1 VTNVPNI
8 LSTLGL
14 EGVIGDEP
22 FARDDRDRFVD
33 SSGARVVFAPAEA
46 IQGLHRVIE
55 RERAGAWQPT
65 MKACGQACGRQIAM
79 NFDLKLAALGKPALA
94 ALPLEAAMALLERA
108 FAAHGW
114 GRLKLDLTYA
124 GDHGVVV
131 GRLNHSLFVETL
143 PKADHF
149 VDGMVGGIL
158 QGFFEYI
165 SGQTLGCEEIACGR
179 RGAAECAFVIAPPE
193 KLAAVRPQIGH
204 ETGEAILLHLT
215 RGTP

>member
-14 EGVIGDEP
+14 EGVIAGEP
-22 FARDDRDRFVD
+22 FARDNRGRFVD
-33 SSGARVVFAPAEA
+33 SSGARVVFTSAEA

-65 MKACGQACGRQIAM
+65 MKACGHVCGRQIAV
-79 NFDLKLAALGKPALA
+79 NFDVKLAALGKPALA
-94 ALPLEAAMALLERA
+94 ALPLEAALALLERA

-114 GRLKLDLTYA
+114 GRLKLDLTHA
-124 GDHGVVV
+124 GERGVVI
-131 GRLNHSLFVETL
+131 GRLDHSLFVEAL

-149 VDGMVGGIL
+149 VDGMIGGIL

-179 RGAAECAFVIAPPE
+179 RGAAQCTFVIAPPE
-193 KLAAVRPQIGH
+193 KLAEVKPQIGY
-204 ETGEAILLHLT
+204 ETGETILLHLT